1 MSELDEAWNL
11 ALAEAEQRARAA
23 GRTDIADYLSLRN
36 SNDLLRQTGIS
47 WIIETFL
54 NLAGEANRAGAAV
67 QVTRDEGHRFKV
79 GNSTMVGRLLTMR
92 NGERALFVEAGW
104 PRTPGDGFVAGGG
117 LARGNIRHRGIKS
130 ADLELLLS
138 HSPGGPPQW
147 MILTPDKSRSQLRE
161 SHAREQIRI
170 LLDHVRRS
178 W

>member
-23 GRTDIADYLSLRN
+23 GRKDIAEYLSLRN

-47 WIIETFL
+47 WIIETFM
-54 NLAGEANRAGAAV
+54 NLAGEANRSGAGV
-67 QVTRDEGHRFKV
+67 QITREEGHRFKV
-79 GNSTMVGRLLTMR
+79 ANSTMVGRMLTMR

-104 PRTPGDGFVAGGG
+104 PRTPRDGFVAGGG
-117 LARGNIRHRGIKS
+117 LARANIRHRGIKS

-147 MILTPDKSRSQLRE
+147 MILAPERSRSMLRE
-161 SHAREQIRI
+161 SHAREQILI
-170 LLDHVRRS
+170 LLDHERTSR
-178 W
+178 